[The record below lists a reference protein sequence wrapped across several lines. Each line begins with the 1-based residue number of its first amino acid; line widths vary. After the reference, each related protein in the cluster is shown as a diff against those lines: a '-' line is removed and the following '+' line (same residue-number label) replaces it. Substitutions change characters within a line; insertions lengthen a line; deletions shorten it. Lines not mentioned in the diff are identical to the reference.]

1 MANPY
6 LELIDIMGKAT
17 PIPSL
22 FMLGVVKSK
31 LPDITI
37 SIDNI
42 ILDKDDLLINSNL
55 ITLNNADISTNNAD
69 VKVANNLKDEINVND
84 QVLLCKVGDT
94 FILLSKVVS
103 I

>member
-17 PIPSL
+17 PTPSP

-42 ILDKDDLLINSNL
+42 LLDKDDLLINSNL
-55 ITLNNADISTNNAD
+55 ITLNNAEINTNNDD
-69 VKVANNLKDEINVND
+69 VSVASNLKDEINIGD
-84 QVLLCKVGDT
+84 KVLLCKVGDT
-94 FILLSKVVS
+94 FILLSKVVA

>member
-1 MANPY
+1 MSNPY

-17 PIPSL
+17 TIPSP

-31 LPDITI
+31 LPNITI

-42 ILDKDDLLINSNL
+42 VLDNDDLLINSNL
-55 ITLNNADISTNNAD
+55 ITLNNTEINTNNND
-69 VKVANNLKDEINVND
+69 VNITSNLKDEINVGD
-84 QVLLCKVGDT
+84 KVLLCKVGDT
-94 FILLSKVVS
+94 FILLSKVVA